1 MEMPATVFWLQWHF
15 AVKCEVG
22 GLIVDHGS
30 HATVGVKAKALVYHG
45 FGTLSSHA

>member
-1 MEMPATVFWLQWHF
+1 MEMPAAVFWLQQHF
-15 AVKCEVG
+15 AVKCKVR

-30 HATVGVKAKALVYHG
+30 HTTVDVKAKALVYHG